1 VRSFGT
7 VVAFGFG
14 GPGLANNA
22 IAFVRLE
29 DERDRSVQEIVNGPE
44 GLRSRFMR
52 EVEGAIALPTIPKA
66 IGRGF
71 GSPFQIVIQGDDL
84 EELNAY
90 AGQLVGR
97 LRQSDYMTGVQSSFE
112 INKPELR
119 LTLDR
124 NRAAALGVSILDVS
138 RTLQILFGGL
148 DLSRIT
154 EGGEEYDV
162 IVQLQRES
170 RLIPRDLDRMHVRND
185 SGQLIQLSSLV
196 RRETG
201 PAPNRIEHYNR
212 LRSATVSGTPV
223 EIPLGTAMDRVEA
236 LVKEDFPAGFRY
248 EWAGEARDLR
258 EAGHEIWWVFFLALV
273 IVYMVLASQFESLI
287 HPFTVIVAVPLAAVG
302 AVGLLWILNQGGEA
316 GWWTPISA
324 MNNNLFSKIGF
335 VLLVGLVTKN
345 SILLV
350 EFANQRRAAGLNAHE
365 AMKEAGRIRLRP
377 ILMTAFSTIAG
388 ILPIAIGFGAG
399 AESRRPMGIAVVG
412 GMLTSTLLTLVVIP
426 VIYTLFSDVREAFA
440 RRRAR
445 TAPAPAS

>member
-1 VRSFGT
+1 
-7 VVAFGFG
+7 
-14 GPGLANNA
+14 
-22 IAFVRLE
+22 
-29 DERDRSVQEIVNGPE
+29 
-44 GLRSRFMR
+44 
-52 EVEGAIALPTIPKA
+52 
-66 IGRGF
+66 
-71 GSPFQIVIQGDDL
+71 
-84 EELNAY
+84 
-90 AGQLVGR
+90 
-97 LRQSDYMTGVQSSFE
+97 
-112 INKPELR
+112 
-119 LTLDR
+119 
-124 NRAAALGVSILDVS
+124 VSILDVS

-212 LRSATVSGTPV
+212 LRSATISGTPV
-223 EIPLGTAMDRVEA
+223 DVPLGTAMDRVEA

-350 EFANQRRAAGLNAHE
+350 EFANRRRAAGLNAHE

-412 GMLTSTLLTLVVIP
+412 GMMTSTLLTLVVIP
-426 VIYTLFSDVREAFA
+426 VIYTLFSDVGEAFT